1 MPETRLLFY
10 HGEQLGSSR
19 ANPLLMQQKERS
31 IPPPPPRPLPKPF
44 SVLLIC
50 VHTSV
55 LLGGVHW
62 SCSQYRRALVPGL
75 LKCTGWRVGLSQKLR
90 KPLPRH
96 PGTPQVQVSWAQPGF
111 LACEWLSGDA
121 HFLSSSLQQHR
132 AQPLP
137 VRVPVS
143 RKMGVGSGF
152 DLPWLGLVHAGVQG
166 VA

>member
-62 SCSQYRRALVPGL
+62 SCSPVPQSPGPWSAEVHRMEGGL
-75 LKCTGWRVGLSQKLR
+75 EPEASEAPPSPPRDSAGAGVLGSAR
-90 KPLPRH
+90 LP
-96 PGTPQVQVSWAQPGF
+96 G
-111 LACEWLSGDA
+111 
-121 HFLSSSLQQHR
+121 
-132 AQPLP
+132 
-137 VRVPVS
+137 VRVALGGCSLPDQQPATA
-143 RKMGVGSGF
+143 SGTAPACACACQQE
-152 DLPWLGLVHAGVQG
+152 DGCGERL
-166 VA
+166 